1 MEVHRMKRGLFL
13 FFIYLAL
20 ALLTAL
26 PAWAESEYSPIDD
39 DEEYRVFAAVLFPSK
54 PEIPD
59 EIKNDPLKRD
69 MYRLSQ
75 PDLDGLDLNS
85 TFMTVQETTRGQK
98 IRPDADGS
106 DASLIEDFNRKNEKS
121 ARIVKEKLAVHLP
134 KAQSVHIITREEMAK
149 LFRGKG
155 GWEEYRRRF
164 PLSGGIKT
172 FSCVG
177 FNPSRTRA
185 AVFIRHQADYE
196 MGIGYVIYLDKSA
209 TSGQWIMT
217 ASVLA
222 YRS

>member
-1 MEVHRMKRGLFL
+1 MKRGLFL

-26 PAWAESEYSPIDD
+26 PAWDESEYSPIDD
-39 DEEYRVFAAVLFPSK
+39 DEEYRVFAAVLFPNK

-75 PDLDGLDLNS
+75 PDFDGLDLNS

-134 KAQSVHIITREEMAK
+134 KVRAFISSPVRKWPSCFAATEVGKNTGGDPLFPAGSRPFPVLGSIRPGPVPPSSSVTRRIM
-149 LFRGKG
+149 
-155 GWEEYRRRF
+155 
-164 PLSGGIKT
+164 S
-172 FSCVG
+172 
-177 FNPSRTRA
+177 
-185 AVFIRHQADYE
+185 